1 MPTIM
6 SDDIPC
12 DLNKVRNH
20 AHEEINGH
28 LHMYITRM
36 KAAAASPFG
45 VGSLS
50 RLSIRNLI

>member
-50 RLSIRNLI
+50 RLSVCP